1 MVHGTKRGF
10 AMKVILFSD
19 SHGATQPMLDA
30 VKRES
35 PDLILHLGDYT
46 EDCEALRRAF
56 PLIALKSVKGN
67 GDPFAPEPETDTFTV
82 EGVTFFITHGH
93 RYRVKMGL
101 EAVLNAAYFS
111 KARVLAFGHTHRPL
125 LDEQDEL
132 LVINPGSA
140 YNKKYAVLQVE
151 HGGVTGR
158 LCTLR

>member
-1 MVHGTKRGF
+1 
-10 AMKVILFSD
+10 MKIILFSD

-30 VKRES
+30 VQDVQ

-46 EDCEALRRAF
+46 KDCDALRGAF
-56 PLIALKSVKGN
+56 PQIALRSVKGN
-67 GDPFAPEPETDTFTV
+67 GDIFAPEPETETFTV

-111 KARVLAFGHTHRPL
+111 RARVLAFGHTHRPL
-125 LDEQDEL
+125 LQEQDGL
-132 LVINPGSA
+132 LVVNPGSA
-140 YNKKYAVLQVE
+140 YDKKYAVLQVE
-151 HGGVTGR
+151 HGQVMGR